1 MLISSFIF
9 HLRGFA
15 PKRTEGAQ
23 ARGIVAEPPA
33 KRQRREAGDGADSPT
48 RAEAKPP
55 RSGSPKNYF
64 YSSDRSNANI
74 NI

>member
-48 RAEAKPP
+48 RAHRSAPLVRVVREAARP
-55 RSGSPKNYF
+55 NLMC
-64 YSSDRSNANI
+64 
-74 NI
+74 